1 MIYITGANGQL
12 GQEFK
17 KTALGK
23 SATFLD
29 RSQLDLSNLSQVESF
44 LKNNKISTLINT
56 AAYTQVDKAEVESD
70 LALKVNAEA
79 PALMARY
86 ASEKKFKLVHYSTDY
101 VFNGENFKPYTESDL
116 TNPINFYGSTKLQ
129 AEIEILKVCPEA
141 LILRTSWVYSALGKN
156 FFNTM
161 IRLANERSELKVV
174 FDQIGSPTSTI
185 DLADVT
191 LKSLDQ
197 NLVGI
202 FHFSN
207 EGIASWYDF
216 AIEILRGK
224 NLKTPVYPIHTSEFP
239 TPAKRPYYSVLDK
252 AKIKSA
258 LNLAMPHWKESL
270 EKVVGTF

>member
-44 LKNNKISTLINT
+44 LKNTKISTLINT

-70 LALKVNAEA
+70 LALKVNAQA
-79 PALMARY
+79 PALMAKY
-86 ASEKKFKLVHYSTDY
+86 ASEKKFKFVHYSTDY

-129 AEIEILKVCPEA
+129 AEIEIVNVCPEA

-156 FFNTM
+156 FLNTM
-161 IRLANERSELKVV
+161 IRLASERSELKVV
-174 FDQIGSPTSTI
+174 FDQIGSPTSAR
-185 DLADVT
+185 DLADTT

-197 NLVGI
+197 NLMGI
-202 FHFSN
+202 FHLSN
-207 EGIASWYDF
+207 EGVASWYDF
-216 AIEILRGK
+216 AIEIMRMK
-224 NLKTPVYPIHTSEFP
+224 SLKTPVYPIHTSEFP

-258 LNLAMPHWKESL
+258 LNLAIPHWKESL